1 MNTIRVPLKTIA
13 TRLELQGTA
22 VTAEIYRATFCRAI
36 EAKIEDDC
44 WAIITIHDHNCSIGY
59 YSRGRKDWQYD
70 DTDGAG
76 YAEERFSVDD
86 MALNEVIKQITR
98 CVNHRKPA
106 RD

>member
-13 TRLELQGTA
+13 ARLELQGTA
-22 VTAEIYRATFCRAI
+22 VTTEIYRATFCRAI

-44 WAIITIHDHNCSIGY
+44 WAIITIRDHNCSIGY
-59 YSRGRKDWQYD
+59 YSRERREWQFD

-76 YAEERFSVDD
+76 YAEDQFNVDD
-86 MALNEVIKQITR
+86 MTISEVIKQINH
-98 CVNHRKPA
+98 CVNHRRPA